1 MDILII
7 GGTRF
12 VGRALTEIGLAR
24 GHNITLF
31 HRGQSNP
38 DIFPE
43 VERILGDRDTDL
55 ANLGERQ
62 WDVVIDTCGY
72 IPRHV
77 RASAEYLKDKVKRY
91 VFISTISVYAE
102 TTEVGLDENA
112 ELATLED
119 ETTEEITGGTYGGL
133 KVLCEQ
139 AAEEI
144 MPGRV
149 IQIRP
154 GLIVG
159 PHDTTN
165 RFTYWPI
172 RIRKGGD
179 TLVPGDGSMPC
190 QFVDVRD
197 LAEFTIKCIE
207 DDSVGIFSVTGPDNP
222 LTLQQVIE
230 TAKSVTDSDAN
241 FIYVDEA
248 WLQEKEVG
256 PWMEMPLWIPD
267 DSGKA
272 MMQVSIQRA
281 LNAGLTIRPLEET
294 IRDTLAWYDDI
305 KGDEKEWPAGMK
317 PEKEAELLA
326 EYQAKMD

>member
-12 VGRALTEIGLAR
+12 VGRALTEVGLAH
-24 GHNITLF
+24 GHNMTLF

-38 DIFPE
+38 DIFPD
-43 VERILGDRDTDL
+43 VERILGDRESDL
-55 ANLGERQ
+55 ANLGDRQ

-72 IPRHV
+72 FPRVV
-77 RASAEYLKDKVKRY
+77 RDAAEYLKDKVKRY
-91 VFISTISVYAE
+91 VFISTISVY
-102 TTEVGLDENA
+102 TESSEIGRDEDT

-119 ETTEEITGGTYGGL
+119 ETTEEITGETYGGL

-139 AAEEI
+139 AAEAV

-159 PHDTTN
+159 PHDPTN

-172 RIRKGGD
+172 RVRKGGD
-179 TLVPGDGSMPC
+179 VLVPDDGSTPS
-190 QFVDVRD
+190 QFIDVRD
-197 LAEFTIKCIE
+197 LADFTMKCIE
-207 DDSVGIFSVTGPDNP
+207 DDTIGIFNATGPDYP
-222 LTLQQVIE
+222 LTIQNVLDTSKAV
-230 TAKSVTDSDAN
+230 SGSDAN
-241 FIYVDEA
+241 FVYTDGD

-256 PWMEMPLWIPD
+256 AWMEIPLWIPNAE
-267 DSGKA
+267 GQA
-272 MMQVSIQRA
+272 LMQLSIQRA
-281 LNAGLTIRPLEET
+281 VDKGLKFRPLEDT
-294 IRDTLAWYDDI
+294 IRDTLAWYDEI
-305 KGDEKEWPAGMK
+305 NGDEKEWQAGLN

-326 EYQAKMD
+326 EYEAKK

>member
-149 IQIRP
+149 IQI
-154 GLIVG
+154 
-159 PHDTTN
+159 
-165 RFTYWPI
+165 
-172 RIRKGGD
+172 
-179 TLVPGDGSMPC
+179 
-190 QFVDVRD
+190 
-197 LAEFTIKCIE
+197 
-207 DDSVGIFSVTGPDNP
+207 
-222 LTLQQVIE
+222 
-230 TAKSVTDSDAN
+230 
-241 FIYVDEA
+241 
-248 WLQEKEVG
+248 
-256 PWMEMPLWIPD
+256 
-267 DSGKA
+267 
-272 MMQVSIQRA
+272 
-281 LNAGLTIRPLEET
+281 
-294 IRDTLAWYDDI
+294 
-305 KGDEKEWPAGMK
+305 
-317 PEKEAELLA
+317 
-326 EYQAKMD
+326 